1 MQYSYNLVKV
11 ALKVYDEG
19 VYAGL
24 MADVI
29 TCMPC
34 SHRCTGDEIRL
45 LADGRPCHCFASVQ
59 NSKYVAVLVRSS
71 VVASCSAHCN

>member
-1 MQYSYNLVKV
+1 
-11 ALKVYDEG
+11 
-19 VYAGL
+19 

-29 TCMPC
+29 TCMPG
-34 SHRCTGDEIRL
+34 SHRCTGDGMIRL
-45 LADGRPCHCFASVQ
+45 LADRRPCHCFASVQ